1 MYESLVDLFEVSC
14 RKFSHCELFGT
25 KSKSPGGASH
35 WSWIT
40 YAEFKQRVDDFRGG
54 LAALGVGKGD
64 RVAIVADNC
73 VEWAAGAYATFGR
86 AACYVPMYTA
96 QSVEEWE
103 YILKD
108 SGAKVVIAQS
118 PTLHQKLTEIQS
130 RIPALEHVIGV
141 GLPASSEH
149 AFESVCQKGKR
160 TPVPAEH
167 PQGSDLA
174 VFIYTSGTTGDPK
187 GVELTHANVCSNVE
201 AIQPLF
207 ELDQNDRS
215 LAFLPWA
222 HSFGQVAELHFLFN
236 KGCSMGL
243 NDEIPAIVGNLAEV
257 RPTILIAVPRIFNR
271 IYDGVNKQMTGKP
284 APIRALF
291 RSGIAYAK
299 RKAQGDS
306 LSFSERAVL
315 KLAEKLIF
323 KKVRGR
329 FGGRLRFVISGSA
342 ALNTEVAEFID
353 ALGIVVYEGY
363 GLSETSPVV
372 SVNTPA
378 HRKIGTVGRSIPG
391 VTVSLDESKSE
402 TPGEGE
408 IIVRGPNVMVG
419 YHNRPEETAAVML
432 PDGGFRTGD
441 LGTIDAQGFIT
452 ITGRI
457 KEQYK
462 LENGKYVA
470 PALLEED
477 LKLSP
482 FIANSMLYGA
492 NRPHNVLLVVP
503 DMTNL
508 SEWATQNGVELGD
521 VSKNEKVRQLLKGE
535 VDKFGTRFKGYE
547 KPKKIAVLAEDFTQE
562 NGLLSQSMKVRRPKV
577 MERYRS
583 VIDGLY

>member
-1 MYESLVDLFEVSC
+1 MYESLVELCEVSC
-14 RKFSHCELFGT
+14 ERYNHRELFGT
-25 KSKSPGGASH
+25 KSKGSSGVST

-40 YAEFKQRVDDFRGG
+40 YGDFKRRVDDFRAG
-54 LAALGVGKGD
+54 LAALGVGHGD

-73 VEWAAGAYATFGR
+73 IEWAATAHATYGR
-86 AACYVPMYTA
+86 SACFVPMYTA
-96 QSVEEWE
+96 QSQDEWA

-108 SGAKVVIAQS
+108 SGAKVVVAAN
-118 PTLHQKLTEIQS
+118 
-130 RIPALEHVIGV
+130 PALHATLSGMKAGLPELQHVIGI
-141 GLPASSEH
+141 GLPESSAESFAVVEKRGASAPVASEH
-149 AFESVCQKGKR
+149 PKA
-160 TPVPAEH
+160 
-167 PQGSDLA
+167 SDIA

-187 GVELTHANVCSNVE
+187 GVELTHKNLCSNLE
-201 AIQPLF
+201 SLKPLF
-207 ELDQNDRS
+207 DLDRDRS

-222 HSFGQVAELHFLFN
+222 HCFGQVAELHFLFQQ
-236 KGCSMGL
+236 GCSMAL
-243 NDEIPAIVGNLAEV
+243 NDEVPNIVANLAEV

-271 IYDGVNKQMTGKP
+271 IYDGVNKQMAAKP

-291 RSGIAYAK
+291 HSGVRCAKKRS
-299 RKAQGDS
+299 QGDA
-306 LSFSERAVL
+306 LSWSERATL

-323 KKVRGR
+323 GKVRAK

-353 ALGIVVYEGY
+353 ALGILVYEGY

-372 SVNTPA
+372 SVNTPG
-378 HRKIGTVGRSIPG
+378 HRKIGSVGRPIPD
-391 VTVSLDESKSE
+391 VTVSIDESKSDI
-402 TPGEGE
+402 PGEGE

-419 YHNRPEETAAVML
+419 YHNRPQETAEVLL

-441 LGTIDAQGFIT
+441 LGHLDKDGFLTIS
-452 ITGRI
+452 GRI

-482 FIANSMLYGA
+482 YIANTMLYGA

-503 DMTNL
+503 EML
-508 SEWATQNGVELGD
+508 ALEEWAKQNGVSLGD
-521 VSKNEKVRQLLKGE
+521 VTTNEKVKQLLKGE
-535 VDKFGTRFKGYE
+535 IDKHGSRFKGYE
-547 KPKKIAVLAEDFTQE
+547 KPKKIAVIKDDFTQE

-583 VIDGLY
+583 VIDSLY